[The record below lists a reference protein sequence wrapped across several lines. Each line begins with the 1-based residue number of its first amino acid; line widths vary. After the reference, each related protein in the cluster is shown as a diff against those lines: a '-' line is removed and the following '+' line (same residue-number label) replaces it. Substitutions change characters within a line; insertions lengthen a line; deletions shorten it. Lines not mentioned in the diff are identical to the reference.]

1 MSEVIHVYTL
11 HKLIQPDLTQSLDIW
26 DLVLFQGDRVEILPQ
41 NEVAKL
47 NVVESSGH
55 SLLEKREE

>member
-1 MSEVIHVYTL
+1 MSEVIHLYIL

-26 DLVLFQGDRVEILPQ
+26 VLVLFQGDRVEILPQ

-47 NVVESSGH
+47 NVVRSSGH
-55 SLLEKREE
+55 SVLEEREE